1 MVQIGRNLHRFVCVA
16 VNKEKFLLTQTNLRF
31 NSIFWASHRKTFLFF
46 TRKSSRRE
54 GGVPPPTP
62 AVWRGGGTCVP
73 VKPRSPDFY
82 IASETQP
89 YILSLPSHAVPVLR
103 WRPPPPQ
110 RELPTGP
117 LPPPQSAP
125 SAPWP
130 WTPSMSA
137 PPFPPFPVRC
147 LRLVDIRPSED
158 LFPLPIAARPTPSKA
173 HSPGRYF
180 FQSWTVPLI

>member
-103 WRPPPPQ
+103 WRPPPS
-110 RELPTGP
+110 TG
-117 LPPPQSAP
+117 
-125 SAPWP
+125 
-130 WTPSMSA
+130 
-137 PPFPPFPVRC
+137 
-147 LRLVDIRPSED
+147 I
-158 LFPLPIAARPTPSKA
+158 A
-173 HSPGRYF
+173 HSPPPLPSRPHRPHGHGPPPCLRPPSPRF
-180 FQSWTVPLI
+180 RSDASAWWTSDLRKTSFPCP